1 MDTEV
6 DENGKQFLIQLFEQT
21 NGESSVQVSMYDIGE
36 QLGMDRDAASKIAQ
50 DLIGEQLVEIRTL
63 SGGIGISEDGSTLV
77 QKLIGATAPSFD
89 NPTKLGDALVL
100 NSVGR
105 QAIIQISADLK
116 NQAGALGLNFDSL
129 TELTADLQT
138 IDAQMASSRPKT
150 AIFKECLRSIKTAL
164 ANSETG
170 KDMSGRINALLDD

>member
-21 NGESSVQVSMYDIGE
+21 NGDASVQVSMYDIGE
-36 QLGMDRDAASKIAQ
+36 QLGLDRDAASKIAQ
-50 DLIGEQLVEIRTL
+50 DLIGDQLVEIRTL

-77 QKLIGATAPSFD
+77 QKLIGPIAPSVD
-89 NPTKLGDALVL
+89 KPTKLGDDFVL
-100 NSVGR
+100 NSAGR
-105 QAIIQISADLK
+105 QAITQITADLK
-116 NQAGALGLNFDSL
+116 NQAGTLGLNFDSL

-138 IDAQMASSRPKT
+138 IDAQMASSKPKT

-170 KDMSGRINALLDD
+170 KDMGRRINALLDD

>member
-21 NGESSVQVSMYDIGE
+21 QGDTSVQVSMYDIGE
-36 QLGMDRDAASKIAQ
+36 QMGLDRDAASKVAQ

-63 SGGIGISEDGSTLV
+63 SGGIGISDDGSTLV
-77 QKLIGATAPSFD
+77 QKLIGVAAPSVD
-89 NPTKLGDALVL
+89 KPTKLGDDFVL

-105 QAIIQISADLK
+105 QAINQITAELK
-116 NQAGALGLNFDSL
+116 NQAGTLGLIFDSL
-129 TELTADLQT
+129 TEFTADLQT

-150 AIFKECLRSIKTAL
+150 AILKECLRSIKFAL
-164 ANSETG
+164 KSSET
-170 KDMSGRINALLDD
+170 SGDLNKRINVLLGD

>member
-21 NGESSVQVSMYDIGE
+21 NGDASVQVSMYDIGE

-77 QKLIGATAPSFD
+77 QKLIGPIAPSVD
-89 NPTKLGDALVL
+89 NPSKLGDDLVL
-100 NSVGR
+100 NSAGR
-105 QAIIQISADLK
+105 QAITQISADLK
-116 NQAGALGLNFDSL
+116 NQAGALGLKFDSL

-164 ANSETG
+164 ANCETG
-170 KDMSGRINALLDD
+170 KDMSGRINELLDD